1 MFVILYISHTENKK
15 RRDDFKMVAK
25 VNSLGIMGL
34 DAFLVTIESDLAGG
48 LPSFDIVGLPDAS
61 VKESRNRVKS
71 ALKNCGFDFPT
82 SKITINL
89 APADVKKEGSVY
101 DLPILVAL
109 LVASGQLDARLENTA
124 FLGELSLSGDLCP
137 VKGVLPMA
145 LRAKEL
151 GISELFV
158 PAANACEGALV
169 AGLNVYP
176 VDNINALHM
185 HLTGKKRIPP
195 ATADLDIAQSNHS
208 LLDFS
213 QVKGQYEAKRA
224 LEIAAAGGHNVILIG
239 SPGAGKSMLA
249 KRIPSILP
257 DMTMAESI
265 ETTKIYSVAGLIDS
279 RTPLITARP
288 FRAPHHTISAIGLSG
303 GGAMPRPGEIS
314 LAHNGVLFLDELPEF
329 SRNAME
335 ILRQPI
341 EDGEVTISRVNGTVT
356 YPCSVMLIAAMN
368 PCPCGYY
375 GHPSKNCICS
385 STIVSKY
392 LAKVSGPLLDRIDI
406 HIEVPPIEY
415 SDLASKK
422 DSETSAKIKSRVN
435 AARKIQLERFKGLNI
450 SANAKITPDF
460 LHKSCILSTNAENLL
475 KKAFD
480 SMGLSARAY
489 SRILKVARTIADLG
503 FSEEI
508 KSSHVAEAI
517 QYRSLDR
524 KYWSR

>member
-1 MFVILYISHTENKK
+1 
-15 RRDDFKMVAK
+15 MVAK
-25 VNSLGIMGL
+25 VNSLGIIGL
-34 DAFLVTIESDLAGG
+34 DAFLVAIESDLSNG
-48 LPSFDIVGLPDAS
+48 LPSFDVVGLPDAS

-89 APADVKKEGSVY
+89 APADVKKEGSIY

-109 LVASGQLDARLENTA
+109 LVASGQLDARLEKAA

-137 VKGVLPMA
+137 VKGILPMA
-145 LRAKEL
+145 LTAKSL

-158 PAANACEGALV
+158 PAVNACEGALV

-176 VDNINALHM
+176 VNNINDLHM
-185 HLTGKKRIPP
+185 HLTDKKEILP
-195 ATADLDIAQSNHS
+195 ATASLNISPINHS
-208 LLDFS
+208 LVDFS
-213 QVKGQYEAKRA
+213 QVKAQYEAKRA
-224 LEIAAAGGHNVILIG
+224 LEIAAAGGHNIILIG

-249 KRIPSILP
+249 KRITTILP
-257 DMTMAESI
+257 DMTMEESI
-265 ETTKIYSVAGLIDS
+265 ESTKIYSVAGLVDS
-279 RTPLITARP
+279 QIPLITARP

-385 STIVSKY
+385 TKIVSKY
-392 LAKVSGPLLDRIDI
+392 LSKVSGPLLDRIDI
-406 HIEVPPIEY
+406 HVEVPPIEY
-415 SDLASKK
+415 SDLASRK
-422 DSETSAKIKSRVN
+422 DSETSSKIKSRVN
-435 AARKIQLERFKGLNI
+435 AARKVQLERFKGLNI
-450 SANAKITPDF
+450 SSNAKITSDF
-460 LHKSCILSTNAENLL
+460 LHKSCILSQNAENLL

-480 SMGLSARAY
+480 NIGLSARAY

-508 KSSHVAEAI
+508 KSSHIAEAI

>member
-1 MFVILYISHTENKK
+1 
-15 RRDDFKMVAK
+15 MVAK
-25 VNSLGIMGL
+25 VNSLGIIGL
-34 DAFLVTIESDLAGG
+34 DAFLVAIESDLSNG
-48 LPSFDIVGLPDAS
+48 LPSFDVVGLPDAS

-89 APADVKKEGSVY
+89 APADVKKEGSIY

-109 LVASGQLDARLENTA
+109 LVASGQLDARLEKAA

-137 VKGVLPMA
+137 VKGILPMA
-145 LRAKEL
+145 LTAKSL

-158 PAANACEGALV
+158 PAVNACEGALV

-176 VDNINALHM
+176 VNNINDLHM
-185 HLTGKKRIPP
+185 HLTDKKEILP
-195 ATADLDIAQSNHS
+195 ATASLNISPINHS

-213 QVKGQYEAKRA
+213 QVKAQYEAKRA
-224 LEIAAAGGHNVILIG
+224 LEIAAAGGHNIILIG

-249 KRIPSILP
+249 KRITTILP
-257 DMTMAESI
+257 DMTMEESI
-265 ETTKIYSVAGLIDS
+265 ESTKIYSVAGLVDS
-279 RTPLITARP
+279 QIPLITARP

-385 STIVSKY
+385 TKIVSKY
-392 LAKVSGPLLDRIDI
+392 LSKVSGPLLDRIDI
-406 HIEVPPIEY
+406 HVEVPPIEY
-415 SDLASKK
+415 SDLASRK
-422 DSETSAKIKSRVN
+422 DSETSSKIKSRVN
-435 AARKIQLERFKGLNI
+435 AARKVQLERFKGLNI
-450 SANAKITPDF
+450 SSNAKITSDF
-460 LHKSCILSTNAENLL
+460 LHKSCILSQNAENLL

-480 SMGLSARAY
+480 NIGLSARAY

-508 KSSHVAEAI
+508 KSSHIAEAI

>member
-1 MFVILYISHTENKK
+1 
-15 RRDDFKMVAK
+15 MVAK
-25 VNSLGIMGL
+25 VNSLGIIGL
-34 DAFLVTIESDLAGG
+34 DAFLVAIESDLSNG
-48 LPSFDIVGLPDAS
+48 LPSFDVVGLPDAS

-89 APADVKKEGSVY
+89 APADVKKEGSIY

-109 LVASGQLDARLENTA
+109 LVASGQLDARLEKAA

-137 VKGVLPMA
+137 VKGILPMA
-145 LRAKEL
+145 LTAKSL

-158 PAANACEGALV
+158 PAVNACEGALV

-176 VDNINALHM
+176 VNNINDLHM
-185 HLTGKKRIPP
+185 HLTDKKEILP
-195 ATADLDIAQSNHS
+195 ATASLNISPINHS
-208 LLDFS
+208 LLERN
-213 QVKGQYEAKRA
+213 QVKAQYEAKRA
-224 LEIAAAGGHNVILIG
+224 LEIAAAGGHNIILIG

-249 KRIPSILP
+249 KRITTILP
-257 DMTMAESI
+257 DMTMEESI
-265 ETTKIYSVAGLIDS
+265 ESTKIYSVAGLVDS
-279 RTPLITARP
+279 QIPLITARP

-385 STIVSKY
+385 TKIVSKY
-392 LAKVSGPLLDRIDI
+392 LSKVSGPLLDRIDI
-406 HIEVPPIEY
+406 HVEVPPIEY
-415 SDLASKK
+415 SDLASRK
-422 DSETSAKIKSRVN
+422 DSETSSKIKSRVN
-435 AARKIQLERFKGLNI
+435 AARKVQLERFKGLNI
-450 SANAKITPDF
+450 SSNAKITSDF
-460 LHKSCILSTNAENLL
+460 LHKSCILSQNAENLL

-480 SMGLSARAY
+480 NIGLSARAY

-508 KSSHVAEAI
+508 KSSHIAEAI